1 MLAGLMGADRV
12 EIVHE
17 LRHAS
22 QKAAKYDIIVYEE
35 TPPGNL
41 QASIGHRGSDKVIV
55 ADLTW
60 VSDCLI
66 TGSLMEY
73 REPED

>member
-1 MLAGLMGADRV
+1 MLSCLMGADRV
-12 EIVHE
+12 EIVHD
-17 LRHAS
+17 LKHAS
-22 QKAAKYDIIVYEE
+22 QKAPKYDIIVYEE
-35 TPPGNL
+35 TPPDNVQSAVGY
-41 QASIGHRGSDKVIV
+41 RGTNKVIV

-66 TGSLMEY
+66 TGSLMGY